1 MNVKPLRFLVVEDH
15 PEVAQNNCDFL
26 TKFDP
31 TAICVIASTPQ
42 AAMERLK
49 IEIPDLI
56 VLDLQFT
63 TPSGSQSV
71 TSSLELLQSIF
82 NTYSSLNILIYS
94 SEPGWLIKFVKYIN
108 HHCGGFV
115 VVNKMERRKYFLE
128 GVESALNGELKLPR
142 ELRQELN
149 LNEKELE
156 ILRLLCYESLTD
168 QAIAHRL
175 HISLRVVQNHIQ
187 HLKVKLGVDEVE
199 QKDINSRIALCMTA
213 IQKKLL
219 LF

>member
-1 MNVKPLRFLVVEDH
+1 VVEDH

-31 TAICVIASTPQ
+31 AAICVIASTPQ

-63 TPSGSQSV
+63 TSCGSQSV
-71 TSSLELLQSIF
+71 ISSLERLQSIF

-219 LF
+219 LV

>member
-1 MNVKPLRFLVVEDH
+1 VEDH

-31 TAICVIASTPQ
+31 AAICVIASTPQ

-63 TPSGSQSV
+63 TSCGSQSV
-71 TSSLELLQSIF
+71 ISSLEMLQSIF

>member
-31 TAICVIASTPQ
+31 AAICVIASTPQ

-63 TPSGSQSV
+63 TSCGSQSV
-71 TSSLELLQSIF
+71 ISSLEMLQSIF

>member
-1 MNVKPLRFLVVEDH
+1 MNVKPLLFLVVEDH

-31 TAICVIASTPQ
+31 AAICVIASTPQ

-63 TPSGSQSV
+63 TSCGSQSV
-71 TSSLELLQSIF
+71 ISSLEMLQSIF

>member
-1 MNVKPLRFLVVEDH
+1 MNIKPLRFLVVEDH

-31 TAICVIASTPQ
+31 TAICIIASTPQ
-42 AAMERLK
+42 EAIDRLK
-49 IEIPDLI
+49 LEIPDLI

-63 TPSGSQSV
+63 TPTGSQSV
-71 TSSLELLQSIF
+71 TSSLELLQLIF

-94 SEPGWLIKFVKYIN
+94 SEAGWLIKLVKSIN

-128 GVESALNGELKLPR
+128 GVKNALNGELKLPK

-156 ILRLLCYESLTD
+156 VIWLLCYESLTD
-168 QAIAHRL
+168 QAISERL
-175 HISLRVVQNHIQ
+175 HVSLRVVQNHIQ
-187 HLKVKLGVDEVE
+187 HLKVKLRVDETGE
-199 QKDINSRIALCMTA
+199 KQINTRVALCMIA
-213 IQKKLL
+213 LEKKLL
-219 LF
+219 S

>member
-26 TKFDP
+26 RKFDSS
-31 TAICVIASTPQ
+31 AIGIIASTPQ
-42 AAMERLK
+42 EALQRLK
-49 IEIPDLI
+49 IETPDLI
-56 VLDLQFT
+56 VLDLQFAL
-63 TPSGSQSV
+63 PSGSQSAK
-71 TSSLELLQSIF
+71 SSLELLELIF
-82 NTYSSLNILIYS
+82 DTYSSLNILIYS
-94 SEPGWLIKFVKYIN
+94 SEPSWLLKFVKSIN

-128 GVESALNGELKLPR
+128 GVETALNGELKLPR
-142 ELRQELN
+142 ELRQELD

-156 ILRLLCYESLTD
+156 VLRLLCHESLTD
-168 QAIAHRL
+168 QAIALRL
-175 HISLRVVQNHIQ
+175 HISLRAVQNYIQ
-187 HLKVKLGVDEVE
+187 HLKVKLGVDEIE

-213 IQKKLL
+213 LAQKLL

>member
-1 MNVKPLRFLVVEDH
+1 MNVKPLLFLVVEDH

-31 TAICVIASTPQ
+31 AAICVIASTPQ

-63 TPSGSQSV
+63 TSCGSQSV
-71 TSSLELLQSIF
+71 ISSLERLQSIF

>member
-1 MNVKPLRFLVVEDH
+1 MNVKSLHFLVVEDH

-31 TAICVIASTPQ
+31 TAICAIASTPQ
-42 AAMERLK
+42 EAIEHLK
-49 IEIPDLI
+49 LEIPDLI

-71 TSSLELLQSIF
+71 ISSLEMLQSIF

-219 LF
+219 LV

>member
-31 TAICVIASTPQ
+31 AAICVIASTPQ

-63 TPSGSQSV
+63 TSCGSQSV
-71 TSSLELLQSIF
+71 ISSLERLQSIF

-219 LF
+219 LV

>member
-31 TAICVIASTPQ
+31 AAICVIASTPQ
-42 AAMERLK
+42 VAMERLK

-63 TPSGSQSV
+63 TSCGSQSV
-71 TSSLELLQSIF
+71 ISSLERLQSIF

-219 LF
+219 LV